1 MNMTIGIQLKI
12 DPSEPQQKCISEDF
26 PQLLELAKLRTH
38 IGGCFQS
45 VREAAVSRIFSKYQG
60 KQM

>member
-1 MNMTIGIQLKI
+1 MNMAIGIPLKI

-45 VREAAVSRIFSKYQG
+45 VREAAVSRIFSKNQG
-60 KQM
+60 EQM

>member
-1 MNMTIGIQLKI
+1 MFSG
-12 DPSEPQQKCISEDF
+12 DF

-60 KQM
+60 KQMWWSPFKVKQCENPIIK